1 MLQLADLFRRARMRE
16 VERAVRAES
25 FDDPGI
31 FHEEALSLDDALTAR
46 TPESFEWGQG
56 VHHGQH

>member
-16 VERAVRAES
+16 VERAVRTQ
-25 FDDPGI
+25 FDDPGV
-31 FHEEALSLDDALTAR
+31 FREDALSLDDALTAR
-46 TPESFEWGQG
+46 APEVFAWGQG